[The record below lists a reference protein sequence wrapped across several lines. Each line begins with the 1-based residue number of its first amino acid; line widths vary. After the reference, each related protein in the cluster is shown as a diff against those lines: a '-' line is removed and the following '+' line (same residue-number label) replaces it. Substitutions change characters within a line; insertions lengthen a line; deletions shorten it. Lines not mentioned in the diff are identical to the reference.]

1 MPRVPVNSVR
11 THFTRLGVQRTSA
24 LLGLV
29 LIVPLIAAAP
39 WHADAKSTKSTK
51 SGFAIAPDGSDSN
64 PCTTE
69 RPCRTFNRAYHVAPA
84 GATVDVRAGSYGD
97 QIVSG
102 PRTAG
107 RPVVFRPAP
116 EADVRLG
123 ELRTDP
129 NGAGNFEI
137 RGMTLADAYLA
148 SGTHDVTLRGN
159 TMQLFY
165 LRTTAN
171 ISIVGGKVGGQLLS
185 PNSPTIG
192 AADAEPSKNTV
203 IDHVLFHDIRIDP
216 SVVPAQHGEC
226 LFVQEAD
233 GLTIRNSTFRDCSD
247 FDIYFHQI
255 SGGGNPRNV
264 LLENNFF
271 GATTEGGFYTLF
283 FRNDRGESLTNIRVA
298 FNSAAQGFH
307 FDEDGTISNV
317 SVLGNTYGP
326 SRQCSHGVVYA
337 YNVIQGTKCGSTDA
351 NAPTG
356 FVDPAT
362 GDRGPAQPASGGN
375 DLHLVRGAKAIGFVR
390 EKDGR
395 PVGDI
400 DGDRRPTIRFADAG
414 ADQRENAAIV
424 LGRSIGGVK
433 LGQPRDKV
441 EAFYGRARRVAT
453 RSRGLVVATY
463 RLHGRSLWITYA
475 GNSVVGV
482 ATNSNY
488 YAANAGLA
496 AGAPLR
502 TASAAGL
509 RRGGCKGSLQRTLG
523 GVVVSAAVR
532 NNRVSSI
539 SMMQRRHAAC

>member
-1 MPRVPVNSVR
+1 M
-11 THFTRLGVQRTSA
+11 RLGVRRACA

-29 LIVPLIAAAP
+29 LAVSSIAAAP
-39 WHADAKSTKSTK
+39 WHADAKSAKSAKT
-51 SGFAIAPDGSDSN
+51 GFAIALDGSDSN

-69 RPCRTFNRAYHVAPA
+69 RPCRTFNRAYHVAPV
-84 GATVDVRAGSYGD
+84 GAIVEVRAGSYGD
-97 QIVSG
+97 QILSG
-102 PRTAG
+102 PRPGG

-116 EADVRLG
+116 QADVSVG

-165 LRTTAN
+165 LRTTSN
-171 ISIVGGKVGGQLLS
+171 VSIIGGKVGGQLLS

-192 AADAEPSKNTV
+192 AADTAPSRNTV

-233 GLTIRNSTFRDCSD
+233 GLIIRNSTFRDCSD

-264 LLENNFF
+264 VLENNFF
-271 GATTEGGFYTLF
+271 GTTTEGGFYTLF

-317 SVLGNTYGP
+317 SVFGNTYGP
-326 SRQCSHGVVYA
+326 SRQCSHGVDYQ
-337 YNVIQGTKCGSTDA
+337 YNVIQGIKCGSTDA

-356 FVDPAT
+356 FVDPST

-375 DLHLVRGAKAIGFVR
+375 DLHLVRGAKALGFVR
-390 EKDGR
+390 AKKR
-395 PVGDI
+395 QPVGDI

-414 ADQRENAAIV
+414 ADQRETAAIV
-424 LGRSIGGVK
+424 LGKSIGGVR
-433 LGQPRDKV
+433 LGQSRDTV
-441 EAFYGRARRVAT
+441 EAFYGRPRRVVAKG
-453 RSRGLVVATY
+453 RGLLVATY
-463 RLHGRSLWITYA
+463 RLHGGSVWITFA
-475 GNSVVGV
+475 GKSVVGV

-496 AGAPLR
+496 AGAPVR
-502 TASAAGL
+502 TASAVGL
-509 RRGGCKGSLQRTLG
+509 RRGGCKGSLQRTFG
-523 GVVVSAAVR
+523 SVIVSAVAR